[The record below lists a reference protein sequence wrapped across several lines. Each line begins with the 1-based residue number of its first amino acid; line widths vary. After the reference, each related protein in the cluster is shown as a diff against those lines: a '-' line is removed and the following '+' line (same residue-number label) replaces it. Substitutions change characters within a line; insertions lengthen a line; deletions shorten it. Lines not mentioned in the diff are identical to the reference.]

1 MNDTQNIDS
10 EVKEEIPSLKEDLF
24 DWIESIVI
32 SVFVVIL
39 IFTFVLRIIEVDG
52 ESMVQTLHHRDRL
65 ITTHLFYKP
74 SHGDIIV
81 LNSTGLDK
89 PIVKRIIGISGDEI
103 DIDFEEGIV
112 YRNGEALSEPYTNTL
127 TNAKESV
134 EFPITVEEGKVF
146 VLGDNRNSSTDSR
159 SARVGQVDEEQIL
172 GKVIFRIYPF
182 SDLGLVK

>member
-1 MNDTQNIDS
+1 MNDAQNIDS
-10 EVKEEIPSLKEDLF
+10 EVKEKKTSLKEDLF

-81 LNSTGLDK
+81 LNSTGLNK
-89 PIVKRIIGISGDEI
+89 PIVKRVIGIAGDEI
-103 DIDFEEGIV
+103 NIDFEEGIV
-112 YRNGEALSEPYTNTL
+112 YRNGEALTEPYTNTP
-127 TNAKESV
+127 TNAKESIN
-134 EFPITVEEGKVF
+134 FPITVEEGKVF